1 MSDIDDLELT
11 PSAPL
16 ASDHETIRRSRPTA
30 VLAVGAAALVGIG
43 AWLGYWVSQRFT
55 PSAPASTVT
64 GGPPPTA
71 AAPPTAASR
80 LEGEAITL
88 PPLADTDPLVRTLVG
103 RLSSHPKVLAWLATD
118 RLIANFTVVTLN
130 IAEGR
135 SPAKHLAALAPR
147 GKFRV
152 KTVGQ
157 QTVIDPVSYQR
168 YDDLAAAI
176 GALDATSM
184 ARLYLTLKP
193 RIADAYREL
202 GHPDGD
208 FDPVL
213 ERALGVLLAVSPM
226 DGDVAL
232 QQKIVT
238 YGFADPARE
247 ALPPA
252 ARQLLRLGP
261 ANVRTVQAKLRDVAT
276 LLGLSPAAPAG
287 PHRS

>member
-16 ASDHETIRRSRPTA
+16 ASHHETVRRSRPTA

-43 AWLGYWVSQRFT
+43 AWLGYWASQRFT
-55 PSAPASTVT
+55 PTTPAAIADAPAAT
-64 GGPPPTA
+64 P
-71 AAPPTAASR
+71 AAPPTAATR

-88 PPLADTDPLVRTLVG
+88 PPLSDTDPLVRTLVG

-135 SPAKHLAALAPR
+135 SPAKPLAMLAPS

-152 KTVGQ
+152 KTVGR
-157 QTVIDPVSYQR
+157 QTLIDPASYQR

-176 GALDATSM
+176 GALDATST

-202 GHPDGD
+202 GHPDGN

-213 ERALGVLLAVSPM
+213 ERALGALLAVSPI

-252 ARQLLRLGP
+252 ARQMLRLGP
-261 ANVRTVQAKLRDVAT
+261 ANMRTVQAKLREVAA
-276 LLGLSPAAPAG
+276 LLGLSPTAPPG
-287 PHRS
+287 PRRS